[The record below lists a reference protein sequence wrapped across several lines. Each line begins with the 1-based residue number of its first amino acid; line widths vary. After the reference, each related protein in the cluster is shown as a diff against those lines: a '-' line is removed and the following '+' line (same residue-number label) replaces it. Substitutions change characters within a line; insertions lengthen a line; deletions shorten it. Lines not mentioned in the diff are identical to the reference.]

1 MGLQTDCESVFAGHQ
16 TFHPRFGWVKKG
28 FDGVREDRNVFSRE
42 DSTVRLGVGKNMV
55 EAIKFWGVA
64 FKVIEKVSHPGKKK
78 ESHVAPTDLGIA
90 LFDSLIGFDPYLENP
105 STLWILHWQALS
117 GPSSLPVWR
126 IFFNEYVAIE
136 FTGTEFLRFAD
147 EQLSGTTW
155 KKPVAASIEKDFDCL
170 IRMYSSKA
178 ARGRQTIDD
187 LLDSPF
193 RQLGLVIPSPSGPDT
208 HRFVLGEKPF
218 LTDEVIMYSALDYLL
233 KTDSNSKTITT
244 TRLTSDSGSPG
255 RIFKISEEKINSAL
269 ENCAKTIEGI
279 DIASPAGAT
288 QLVVDGD
295 IHAIAHDLLSQ
306 LFTGSKS
313 SVKRA
318 RLSVIGLEATST
330 KIDEQIPFSK
340 GKAS

>member
-16 TFHPRFGWVKKG
+16 TFHPRFGWIKKA
-28 FDGVREDRNVFSRE
+28 FDGVGQDRNIFSRE
-42 DSTVRLGVGKNMV
+42 DSTVLLGVGKNMV

-64 FKVIEKVSHPGKKK
+64 FKVIERVSHPGKKK
-78 ESHVAPTDLGIA
+78 ESHVEPTDLGVA
-90 LFDSLIGFDPYLENP
+90 LFDSSTGFDPFLENP
-105 STLWILHWQALS
+105 STLWILHWQSLS
-117 GPSSLPVWR
+117 APSTLPVWR
-126 IFFNEYVAIE
+126 IFFNEYAAIE
-136 FTGTEFLRFAD
+136 FTGAEFLRFAD

-155 KKPVAASIEKDFDCL
+155 KKPVPSSIEKDFDCL

-187 LLDSPF
+187 LMDSPF
-193 RQLGLVIPSPSGPDT
+193 RQLGLVIPSPSGADT

-218 LTDEVIMYSALDYLL
+218 LTDEVIVYAALDYLL

-255 RIFKISEEKINSAL
+255 RIFKVSEERINSAL
-269 ENCAKTIEGI
+269 ENCAQTIDGL

-295 IHAIAHDLLSQ
+295 IHAIAHNLLGQ
-306 LFTGSKS
+306 LFKGSKS

-330 KIDEQIPFSK
+330 QVGEQIPFSK

>member
-1 MGLQTDCESVFAGHQ
+1 LGLQTDCESVFAGHQ

>member
-1 MGLQTDCESVFAGHQ
+1 MGLQTDCEAVFAGHQ
-16 TFHPRFGWVKKG
+16 TFHPRFGWIKKG

-90 LFDSLIGFDPYLENP
+90 LFDSQIGFDPYLENP
-105 STLWILHWQALS
+105 STLWILHWHALS
-117 GPSSLPVWR
+117 SPSILPVWR

-136 FTGTEFLRFAD
+136 FSGTEFLRFAD

-187 LLDSPF
+187 LMDSPF

-218 LTDEVIMYSALDYLL
+218 LTDEVIMYAALDYLL

-255 RIFKISEEKINSAL
+255 RIFKVSEEKINSAL

-295 IHAIAHDLLSQ
+295 IHAIAHVLLSQ

-318 RLSVIGLEATST
+318 RHSVIGLEATST

>member
-16 TFHPRFGWVKKG
+16 TFHTRFGWVKKG

-187 LLDSPF
+187 LMDSPF